1 MPAPTLYIGSGEI
14 AGLLRISRREAQY
27 MMAMFRD
34 KGLTINVGRI
44 CRVSLKT
51 FARFISEQ
59 DGSDALDTFNV
70 LKQALKGA

>member
-34 KGLTINVGRI
+34 RGQTVNEGRI
-44 CRVSLKT
+44 SRVSLKT
-51 FARFISEQ
+51 FARYLAAQ
-59 DGSDALDTFNV
+59 DGSDAADTFND